1 MLKSTSEMPLD
12 LGGSYVPYTPILLN
26 LYYNNYFDD
35 SKFRMKPPDVQQ
47 VLGSDANCQPV
58 DKLDSCMSLI
68 DV

>member
-1 MLKSTSEMPLD
+1 MCR
-12 LGGSYVPYTPILLN
+12 ILLYF
-26 LYYNNYFDD
+26 LICTIYNNYFDD